1 MWSLL
6 GLLGIGAYAAGKQ
19 IKYNHDMKKRREEVA
34 NDPYVERDFVFEAK
48 ARLQAEKDVYD
59 LPVAYDVKYL
69 IDTDPDV
76 YHWMVDKMV
85 RDETYQAGKMSYK
98 VYSRHNESFVEKWG
112 DKLKKV
118 RRDWGWD
125 EVTGEPCKP
134 PENWKEIVSNNDNVP
149 KLYKREGPTI
159 YIMKW
164 ASKNKML
171 VMVSKER
178 FCCEELWQ
186 LRDGVWTHWGYIAS
200 DHFGGLESLCPEL
213 NKPLR

>member
-19 IKYNHDMKKRREEVA
+19 VKYNRDMKKRREEVA

-48 ARLQAEKDVYD
+48 ARLQAEKDVYN

-149 KLYKREGPTI
+149 SAARRRIGPII
-159 YIMKW
+159 YIMEW
-164 ASKNKML
+164 
-171 VMVSKER
+171 VSK
-178 FCCEELWQ
+178 
-186 LRDGVWTHWGYIAS
+186 DKMMVIAS
-200 DHFGGLESLCPEL
+200 DEFYRWRELWTCRNGKWEWVTRVIPQMSLLELGS
-213 NKPLR
+213 

>member
-1 MWSLL
+1 M
-6 GLLGIGAYAAGKQ
+6 GAEGGGNEKRFGAYAAGKQ

-48 ARLQAEKDVYD
+48 ARLQAEKDVYN
-59 LPVAYDVKYL
+59 LPVAYDVQYL

-98 VYSRHNESFVEKWG
+98 VYGQHNESFVEKWG

-134 PENWKEIVSNNDNVP
+134 PENWKEIVSNNGNIP
-149 KLYKREGPTI
+149 RGARRTIGPII
-159 YIMKW
+159 YIMEW
-164 ASKNKML
+164 
-171 VMVSKER
+171 VSKDKMMVIASNKLYR
-178 FCCEELWQ
+178 WRELWACRNGKWEWVTRVIPQ
-186 LRDGVWTHWGYIAS
+186 MSL
-200 DHFGGLESLCPEL
+200 LELGSQFYT
-213 NKPLR
+213 

>member
-34 NDPYVERDFVFEAK
+34 NDPYVDRDFVFEAR
-48 ARLQAEKDVYD
+48 ALLQAEKDVYD

-98 VYSRHNESFVEKWG
+98 VYSRYNESFVEKWG

-149 KLYKREGPTI
+149 SAARRRIGPII
-159 YIMKW
+159 YIMEW
-164 ASKNKML
+164 
-171 VMVSKER
+171 VSK
-178 FCCEELWQ
+178 
-186 LRDGVWTHWGYIAS
+186 DKMMVIAS
-200 DHFGGLESLCPEL
+200 DEFYRWRELWACRNGKWEWVTRVIPQMSLLELGS
-213 NKPLR
+213 

>member
-1 MWSLL
+1 M
-6 GLLGIGAYAAGKQ
+6 GVEGGGNKKRFGAYAAGKQ

-149 KLYKREGPTI
+149 SAARRRIGPII
-159 YIMKW
+159 YIMEW
-164 ASKNKML
+164 
-171 VMVSKER
+171 VSK
-178 FCCEELWQ
+178 
-186 LRDGVWTHWGYIAS
+186 DKMMVIAS
-200 DHFGGLESLCPEL
+200 DEFYRWRELWACRNGKWEWVTRVIPQMSLLELGS
-213 NKPLR
+213 

>member
-1 MWSLL
+1 
-6 GLLGIGAYAAGKQ
+6 
-19 IKYNHDMKKRREEVA
+19 MKKRREEVA

-134 PENWKEIVSNNDNVP
+134 PKNWKEIVSNNDNVP
-149 KLYKREGPTI
+149 SAARRRIGPTI
-159 YIMKW
+159 YIMEW
-164 ASKNKML
+164 
-171 VMVSKER
+171 VSK
-178 FCCEELWQ
+178 
-186 LRDGVWTHWGYIAS
+186 DKMMVIAS
-200 DHFGGLESLCPEL
+200 DEFYRWRELWACRNGKWEWVTRVIPQMSLLELGS
-213 NKPLR
+213 

>member
-1 MWSLL
+1 
-6 GLLGIGAYAAGKQ
+6 
-19 IKYNHDMKKRREEVA
+19 MKKRREEVA

-48 ARLQAEKDVYD
+48 ARLQAEKDVYN
-59 LPVAYDVKYL
+59 LPVAYDVQYL

-85 RDETYQAGKMSYK
+85 RDEAYPAGKMSYK

-149 KLYKREGPTI
+149 SAARRRIGPII
-159 YIMKW
+159 YIMEW
-164 ASKNKML
+164 
-171 VMVSKER
+171 VSK
-178 FCCEELWQ
+178 
-186 LRDGVWTHWGYIAS
+186 DKMMVIAS
-200 DHFGGLESLCPEL
+200 DEFYRWRELWACRNGKWEWVTRVIPQMSLLELGF
-213 NKPLR
+213 

>member
-34 NDPYVERDFVFEAK
+34 NDPYVERDFVFEAR

-149 KLYKREGPTI
+149 SAARRRIGPII
-159 YIMKW
+159 YIMEW
-164 ASKNKML
+164 
-171 VMVSKER
+171 VSK
-178 FCCEELWQ
+178 
-186 LRDGVWTHWGYIAS
+186 DKMMVIAS
-200 DHFGGLESLCPEL
+200 DEFYRWRELWACRNGKWEWVTRVIPQMSLLELGS
-213 NKPLR
+213 

>member
-34 NDPYVERDFVFEAK
+34 NDPYVERDFVFEAR
-48 ARLQAEKDVYD
+48 ALLQAEKDVYD

-98 VYSRHNESFVEKWG
+98 VYSRYNESFVEKWG

-149 KLYKREGPTI
+149 SAARRRIGPII
-159 YIMKW
+159 YIMEW
-164 ASKNKML
+164 
-171 VMVSKER
+171 VSK
-178 FCCEELWQ
+178 
-186 LRDGVWTHWGYIAS
+186 DKMMVIAS
-200 DHFGGLESLCPEL
+200 DEFYRWRELWACRNGKWEWVTRVIPQMSLLELGS
-213 NKPLR
+213 

>member
-1 MWSLL
+1 M
-6 GLLGIGAYAAGKQ
+6 GAEGGGNEKRFGAYAAGKQ
-19 IKYNHDMKKRREEVA
+19 IKYHHDMKKRREEVA

-48 ARLQAEKDVYD
+48 ARLQAEKDVYN
-59 LPVAYDVKYL
+59 LPVAYDVQYL

-98 VYSRHNESFVEKWG
+98 VYGQHNESFVEKWG

-134 PENWKEIVSNNDNVP
+134 PENWKEIVSNNGNSP
-149 KLYKREGPTI
+149 RGARRTIGPII
-159 YIMKW
+159 YIMEW
-164 ASKNKML
+164 
-171 VMVSKER
+171 VSK
-178 FCCEELWQ
+178 
-186 LRDGVWTHWGYIAS
+186 DKMMVIAS
-200 DHFGGLESLCPEL
+200 DKLYRWRELWACRNGKWEWVTRVIPQMSLLELGSQFYT
-213 NKPLR
+213 

>member
-34 NDPYVERDFVFEAK
+34 NDPYVERDFVFEAG

-69 IDTDPDV
+69 ISTDPDV

-149 KLYKREGPTI
+149 SAARRRIGPII
-159 YIMKW
+159 YIMEW
-164 ASKNKML
+164 
-171 VMVSKER
+171 VSK
-178 FCCEELWQ
+178 
-186 LRDGVWTHWGYIAS
+186 DKMMVIAS
-200 DHFGGLESLCPEL
+200 DEFYRWRELWACRNGKWEWVTRVIPQMSLLELGF
-213 NKPLR
+213 